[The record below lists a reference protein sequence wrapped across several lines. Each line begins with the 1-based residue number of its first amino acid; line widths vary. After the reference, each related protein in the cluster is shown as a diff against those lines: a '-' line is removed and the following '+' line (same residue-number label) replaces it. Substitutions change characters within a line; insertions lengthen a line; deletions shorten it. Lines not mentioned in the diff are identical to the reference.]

1 MKFSPIALGLALAC
15 TGTAA
20 LAQSSVQVFGI
31 IDTGVTHYT
40 GANSLN
46 TVNGDGNTSSRLGF
60 RGTED
65 LGGGLKAGF
74 WLEAAFDS
82 DNGAGGGATS
92 ADNRTGIGSGAFKF
106 GRRSTVSLMGNW
118 GEVRLGRDFV
128 PGFRNLAVTSG
139 GYHAFGTNGVGSSA
153 VLFYPVGATK
163 GVTHV
168 RASNQIAYHLPKN
181 LGGLFGE
188 VSIARGEQVGTSD
201 GNLVGGRI
209 GYAAGPFSVAAAITQ
224 TKVAAVDNLT
234 QTNIGGSYD
243 FGVAKAMLLWGE
255 NKNGVGQKTRVT
267 AIGAHVPVGPGQVRL
282 SYGTAKATNVGNN
295 ADHIALGYVH
305 NLSKRTALYG
315 TYARVKNKNGG
326 NTYVVDG
333 GPAASASGTSTG
345 LQVGIRHAF

>member
-1 MKFSPIALGLALAC
+1 MKFSPIAMGLALAC
-15 TGTAA
+15 AGSAA
-20 LAQSSVQVFGI
+20 VAQSSVQVFGI

-82 DNGAGGGATS
+82 DTGTGGGATS

-106 GRRSTVSLMGNW
+106 ARRSTVSLMGNW

-128 PGFRNLAVTSG
+128 PGFRNLAVSSG

-168 RASNQIAYHLPKN
+168 RASNQIAYHLPKM
-181 LGGLFGE
+181 GGLFGE
-188 VSIARGEQVGTSD
+188 VAIARGEQVGTGD
-201 GNLVGGRI
+201 GNVVGGRI

-282 SYGTAKATNVGNN
+282 SYGMAKATNVGNDAN
-295 ADHIALGYVH
+295 HLALGYVY

-326 NTYVVDG
+326 NAYVVDG
-333 GPAASASGTSTG
+333 GPAASASGVSTG
-345 LQVGIRHAF
+345 LQAGIRHAF